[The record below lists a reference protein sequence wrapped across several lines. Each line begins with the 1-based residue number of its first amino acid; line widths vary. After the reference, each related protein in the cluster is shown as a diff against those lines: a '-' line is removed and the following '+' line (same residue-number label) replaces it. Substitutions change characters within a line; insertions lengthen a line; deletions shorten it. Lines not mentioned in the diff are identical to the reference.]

1 MALTLIGSLT
11 SPFVRKLRLVCW
23 DRVEMKFEAINYF
36 QPEGEAYLKSVSPIN
51 KLPILIDG
59 DLKVFDSRVIYNYL
73 AKKHSWQELRI
84 DQENYL
90 TAIDAITDTCAN
102 MFLYKK
108 GGMDLN
114 GDNWYLDRQKERL
127 PSILEY
133 LRPLAKSLSADK
145 PEDWNFVS
153 MSLFSFYYW
162 AEFRK
167 LVDLSPYP
175 EARAFLDAFKHKPGV
190 KETTLPES

>member
-1 MALTLIGSLT
+1 MAFTLIGSLT

-23 DRVEMKFEAINYF
+23 DRVDLTFEAINYF
-36 QPEGEAYLKSVSPIN
+36 QPEGEAYLKQVSPIN
-51 KLPILIDG
+51 KLPILLDG
-59 DLKVFDSRVIYNYL
+59 DLKIFDSRVIYNYL
-73 AKKHSWQELRI
+73 AKKYSWTPLTI

-108 GGMDLN
+108 GGMDLA
-114 GDNWYLDRQKERL
+114 GENWYLDRQKERL

-133 LRPLAKSLSADK
+133 LRPLIKSLSADK
-145 PEDWNFVS
+145 PEDWNFLS
-153 MSLFSFYYW
+153 MSLFSFLYW

-167 LVDLSPYP
+167 LIDLSAYP
-175 EARAFLDAFKHKPGV
+175 ESKVFLEAFKNKPGV